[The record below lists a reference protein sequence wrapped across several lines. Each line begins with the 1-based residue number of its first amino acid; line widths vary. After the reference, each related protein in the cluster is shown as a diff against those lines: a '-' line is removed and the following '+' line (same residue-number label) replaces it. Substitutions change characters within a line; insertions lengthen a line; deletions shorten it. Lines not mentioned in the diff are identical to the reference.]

1 MATKKK
7 EETPTAE
14 DCFVIM
20 PISDQT
26 GYEPN
31 HFTLVYEDI
40 IRPAINKAAELLG
53 KEIKPRRAD
62 ETKGSNLIQLDI
74 LQKVIKSP
82 IAICDMSAKN
92 PNVFYELG
100 MRQAFDAPT
109 VLMID
114 DETTAPFDVNG
125 LRYVKYSKSMK
136 YRLVNTAIEDLA
148 ECLVDTYNNKDNTS
162 EVNSLIRL
170 MDLVDK
176 PAELKE
182 SNLSTHD
189 KQLRRLELM
198 IRDLAEKAQTDS
210 ATPKEASSPK
220 YRYVISFADNTPH
233 DNVDDFVDDIHKVY
247 PVYSSEIRTSASNTD
262 AQSVVFM
269 MTSRVTKEAF
279 ENIANLNGCGDIK
292 VVELMRP
299 IKAPTKSPMRA
310 F

>member
-20 PISDQT
+20 PTSDQT

-40 IRPAINKAAELLG
+40 IRPAINKAAELLE

-148 ECLVDTYNNKDNTS
+148 ECLVDTYNNKDNAS

-189 KQLRRLELM
+189 KQLKRLELM
-198 IRDLAEKAQTDS
+198 IRDLAEKTQTDS
-210 ATPKEASSPK
+210 APPRKNTKQRF
-220 YRYVISFADNTPH
+220 RYIISFADNTPQ
-233 DNVDDFVDDIHKVY
+233 DNVDTFVDDIQR
-247 PVYSSEIRTSASNTD
+247 VYSVIESEIRTPASNNA
-262 AQSVVFM
+262 AQSVLFVLLQKASEDVFRKVAIM
-269 MTSRVTKEAF
+269 
-279 ENIANLNGCGDIK
+279 NGCGD
-292 VVELMRP
+292 VRVDELLPSLVATTM
-299 IKAPTKSPMRA
+299 KSA